1 MNYEEAIAYI
11 FGKNW
16 HGSKLGLSRTREL
29 LSRLGNPQDA
39 LKFIH
44 VAGTNGKGSVCAMLA
59 SILTQSGYRVGL
71 YTSPAI
77 RSFNERIQCNGS
89 PIGNAELA
97 EIVTDIRRYADAME
111 DRPTEFEL
119 VTAIGME
126 YFKRKGCDFVVLEV
140 GLGGTLDSTNV
151 IRTPEAAVI
160 AAIDYDHVREL
171 GGTMES
177 IASAKA
183 GIIKPGG
190 DVIFYGNNKTAEAVI
205 AAKCAEQNAH
215 LTVADYGSLRIQKAG
230 IEGIIFDYHLGGR
243 LLQSLSVPLAGTYQ
257 VYNAALAL
265 TAIERLSQKYEIRE
279 EAIYQGL
286 AQVKW
291 PGRFELLSKAPVFIV
306 DGAHNPH
313 GIRGTAQS
321 LARYFAGQKVR
332 LIMGVM
338 ADKDVAQMLDAI
350 LPFAETVYAVTPQ
363 NPRAMDSRELA
374 EEISLRGISAK
385 ACGSVTD
392 GVKTAFAEASPQ
404 DTICV
409 LGSLYLYGEVIDAV
423 NRFAPN

>member
-1 MNYEEAIAYI
+1 MNYEEAITYI
-11 FGKNW
+11 FDKNW
-16 HGSKLGLSRTREL
+16 RGSKLGLSRTKEL
-29 LSRLGNPQDA
+29 LSRLGNPQDT

-59 SILTQSGYRVGL
+59 SILKQSGYQVGL

-77 RSFNERIQCNGS
+77 RGFNERIQCNGS
-89 PIGNAELA
+89 PIGNADLA
-97 EIVTDIRRYADAME
+97 EIVTDISRCADAME

-126 YFKRKGCDFVVLEV
+126 YFRRKACDFVVLEV
-140 GLGGTLDSTNV
+140 GLGGALDSTNV

-160 AAIDYDHVREL
+160 TAIDYDHMREL

-190 DVIFYGNNKTAEAVI
+190 DVIFYGNNKTAETVI
-205 AAKCAEQNAH
+205 AAKCAEQRAH
-215 LTVADYGSLRIQKAG
+215 LTLADYGSIHIQKAG
-230 IEGIIFDYHLGGR
+230 IEGITFGYDMGGR
-243 LLQSLSVPLAGTYQ
+243 QLQSLYIPLAGTYQ
-257 VYNAALAL
+257 VCNAALAL
-265 TAIERLSQKYEIRE
+265 TAIERLTHKYAIPE
-279 EAIYQGL
+279 EAVYQGL

-291 PGRFELLSKAPVFIV
+291 PGRFELLSKAPAFIV

-321 LARYFAGQKVR
+321 LAQYYPGQKVR
-332 LIMGVM
+332 LVMGVM

-350 LPFAETVYAVTPQ
+350 LPVAESVYAVTPQ

-392 GVKTAFAEASPQ
+392 GVKTVFAEASRQ
-404 DTICV
+404 DTICA
-409 LGSLYLYGEVIDAV
+409 LGSLYMYGEVVDAV

>member
-16 HGSKLGLSRTREL
+16 RGSKLGLSRTREL
-29 LSRLGNPQDA
+29 LSRLGNPQYA

-160 AAIDYDHVREL
+160 AAIDYDHMREL

-183 GIIKPGG
+183 GIIKPCG
-190 DVIFYGNNKTAEAVI
+190 DVIFYGNNKTAETVI

-230 IEGIIFDYHLGGR
+230 IEGIIFDYRVGGR
-243 LLQSLSVPLAGTYQ
+243 LLQNLFVPLAGTYQ

-279 EAIYQGL
+279 EAIYHGL

-321 LARYFAGQKVR
+321 LAQHFPGQ
-332 LIMGVM
+332 
-338 ADKDVAQMLDAI
+338 
-350 LPFAETVYAVTPQ
+350 
-363 NPRAMDSRELA
+363 
-374 EEISLRGISAK
+374 
-385 ACGSVTD
+385 
-392 GVKTAFAEASPQ
+392 
-404 DTICV
+404 
-409 LGSLYLYGEVIDAV
+409 
-423 NRFAPN
+423 